1 MLEKTKKLFQVD
13 STFQLFVIFVVFA
26 ITGSLSVVLGETVL
40 LKIFG
45 QDFINNDFFWPLRLI
60 LIFPIYQILLIIVGT
75 IFGQFKYFWK
85 IEKKIL
91 TRMGLIKS
99 SGR

>member
-13 STFQLFVIFVVFA
+13 STFQLFVIFGVFA

-40 LKIFG
+40 LKFFG

>member
-40 LKIFG
+40 LKFFG
-45 QDFINNDFFWPLRLI
+45 QDFINNNFFWPLRLI

-91 TRMGLIKS
+91 ARMGLIKS

>member
-40 LKIFG
+40 LKFFG

>member
-40 LKIFG
+40 LKFFG
-45 QDFINNDFFWPLRLI
+45 QDFINNDFFLAVKINSNLSDIPNSVDYCGYNFWSVQ
-60 LIFPIYQILLIIVGT
+60 IFLENR
-75 IFGQFKYFWK
+75 
-85 IEKKIL
+85 EKNINKN
-91 TRMGLIKS
+91 GLN
-99 SGR
+99 

>member
-40 LKIFG
+40 LKFFG
-45 QDFINNDFFWPLRLI
+45 QDFINNNFFWPLRLI

>member
-1 MLEKTKKLFQVD
+1 MLEKLKKLFQVD
-13 STFQLFVIFVVFA
+13 STFQLSVIFVVFA

-40 LKIFG
+40 LKFFG
-45 QDFINNDFFWPLRLI
+45 KDFVNNNFFWPLRLI

-91 TRMGLIKS
+91 IKMGLIKS
-99 SGR
+99 SGS